1 MAASRTHYQ
10 TLNVSPDAEGVVIE
24 AAYRALM
31 KKYHP
36 DQGAPPPAPGA
47 PSAADI
53 NEAYAVLREPGR
65 RADYDRTEWTRQQ
78 SIQLASYVP
87 PPPRR
92 RTNFFGWGG
101 WLVALVLAGMIGL
114 LASRGQVGALSP
126 AERARAASMAEP
138 DLRSQP
144 FKRGEGALS
153 DSDVAEIRADA
164 YVRPVP
170 PAVTPSESTATL
182 PDAAPAPLP
191 ETSAAP
197 PPEASVSLA
206 PRRVQGARAWR
217 KPARRAAPR
226 TRGAREHDFLERQGY
241 IY

>member
-1 MAASRTHYQ
+1 MAAPRTHYQ
-10 TLNVSPDAEGVVIE
+10 TLNVSPDAEAVVIE

-53 NEAYAVLREPGR
+53 NHAYAVLREPGR
-65 RADYDRTEWTRQQ
+65 RAEYDRTEWTRQQ
-78 SIQLASYVP
+78 NIQLASYVP
-87 PPPRR
+87 PPPPR

-101 WLVALVLAGMIGL
+101 WLVALVLAGMIGI
-114 LASRGQVGALSP
+114 LASRGQVGTLSP

-144 FKRGEGALS
+144 FKRGEEALS
-153 DSDVAEIRADA
+153 EADVAEIRADA

-170 PAVTPSESTATL
+170 SAVA
-182 PDAAPAPLP
+182 
-191 ETSAAP
+191 
-197 PPEASVSLA
+197 PPEAPHEAAGALA
-206 PRRVQGARAWR
+206 PEAGFPLVPHRSQGARAAR
-217 KPARRAAPR
+217 KPARRPAPR
-226 TRGAREHDFLERQGY
+226 TRAEREHDFLEREGY